1 MTDESRAASP
11 TPAPT
16 HTTTPV
22 AAPSGA
28 APKAVPR
35 LGAPAVIGSRIRK
48 RTHIPTTTRG
58 TELSSVLAA
67 IQRLEC
73 KIEHQDKQME
83 AVTKD
88 VSHIVHGL
96 HR

>member
-1 MTDESRAASP
+1 MTDESRATWP
-11 TPAPT
+11 TPISA
-16 HTTTPV
+16 
-22 AAPSGA
+22 AAPIGA
-28 APKAVPR
+28 APKAAPR
-35 LGAPAVIGSRIRK
+35 PGAPAVIGSRIRK
-48 RTHIPTTTRG
+48 RTRIPTMTRG

-88 VSHIVHGL
+88 VSRIVHGL